1 MRRFAVV
8 LAFMAVCAAGQ
19 RGAAAQA
26 VESYPAAPAPQA
38 KEKGP
43 IGALSL
49 GYIYIAAQAPTG
61 DWSWH
66 QHGFYGIP
74 QVNFTPWL
82 AVIGDFVSVYN
93 TGANTHEHIEV
104 FLGGPLF
111 TAYSKKRLS
120 PFAFATGG
128 KTRDAKAGTITWT
141 PTLATGGGVTYK
153 LNKHLALL
161 FVPGEYVR
169 NFSATGRDTNG
180 FTSRFGIVLPVS
192 K

>member
-1 MRRFAVV
+1 MCC
-8 LAFMAVCAAGQ
+8 LAVCLAGCGGAKAQTRAGQ
-19 RGAAAQA
+19 
-26 VESYPAAPAPQA
+26 ETLPTAPVVP
-38 KEKGP
+38 KPENGP

-49 GYIYIAAQAPTG
+49 GYIYIAAEAPTG

-74 QVNFTPWL
+74 QVNITPWFG
-82 AVIGDFVSVYN
+82 VIGDFVSAYN
-93 TGANTHEHIEV
+93 TGANAHEHVEV

-111 TAYSKKRLS
+111 TAYSKRKIS
-120 PFAFATGG
+120 PFGFATAG
-128 KTRDAKAGTITWT
+128 KTRDAKAGEITWE

-161 FVPGEYVR
+161 FVPGEYIR
-169 NFSATGRDTNG
+169 NFSSTGMDTNG
-180 FTSRFGIVLPVS
+180 FTSRFGLVLPIS